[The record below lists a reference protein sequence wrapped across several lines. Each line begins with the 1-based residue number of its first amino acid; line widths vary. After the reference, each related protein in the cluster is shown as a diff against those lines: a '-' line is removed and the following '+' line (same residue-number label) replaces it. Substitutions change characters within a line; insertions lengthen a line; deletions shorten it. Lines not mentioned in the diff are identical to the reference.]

1 MEKIANIYRKNR
13 EVINYLI
20 FGVLTTLVN
29 IAAFT
34 ICVDVLH
41 VQYLISNVIAWILS
55 VLFAYITNRRYVFNS
70 AAVNVGWEII
80 KFFSSRLSTLALD
93 MAVMWFMVGILQTN
107 NLIAKI
113 IANVL
118 VVIANYVLSKIFVF
132 TGGTAK

>member
-1 MEKIANIYRKNR
+1 M
-13 EVINYLI
+13 
-20 FGVLTTLVN
+20 
-29 IAAFT
+29 
-34 ICVDVLH
+34 
-41 VQYLISNVIAWILS
+41 
-55 VLFAYITNRRYVFNS
+55 LFAYITNRRYVFNS